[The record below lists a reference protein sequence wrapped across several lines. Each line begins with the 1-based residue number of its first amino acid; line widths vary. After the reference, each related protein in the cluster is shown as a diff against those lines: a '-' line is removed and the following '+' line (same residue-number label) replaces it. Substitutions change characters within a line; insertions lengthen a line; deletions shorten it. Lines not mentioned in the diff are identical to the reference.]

1 MVNNAISQ
9 TRVSLADKRVY
20 ASNKRSSP
28 PKPGYPMI
36 RIAPMVDHVRSVA
49 LVVVFVGFLLAG
61 SSGRVAA
68 LDTSSDSWWALVGYG
83 QSVPGWGRTT
93 ERVQTIDFGL
103 RYQHHIFD
111 DLGSDWY
118 QGFHSILVEL
128 PVHLVVSPD
137 ESAMVG
143 VNFLAAYTFTA
154 DERWRPYIFGGG
166 GPVYSFADIDGM
178 GADLNGNYQFGVG
191 LEYPLSDARQLLV
204 ELRFHH
210 ISNAGSEDPNVPLNS
225 GKFLVGVR
233 F

>member
-1 MVNNAISQ
+1 MNRTA
-9 TRVSLADKRVY
+9 T
-20 ASNKRSSP
+20 
-28 PKPGYPMI
+28 
-36 RIAPMVDHVRSVA
+36 MVDRVRSTVLVA
-49 LVVVFVGFLLAG
+49 VLAG
-61 SSGRVAA
+61 LLFAGLPGRAAA
-68 LDTSSDSWWALVGYG
+68 LDTSSDSWWTLVGYG
-83 QSVPGWGRTT
+83 QSVPGWGQTS

-111 DLGSDWY
+111 DLGRGWY
-118 QGFHSILVEL
+118 RGFHSILLEL
-128 PVHLVVSPD
+128 PVHVVVSPD

-178 GADLNGNYQFGVG
+178 GAELNGNYQFGVG
-191 LEYPLSDARQLLV
+191 LEYPLPDAHRLLF

-225 GKFLVGVR
+225 GKVLVGFR